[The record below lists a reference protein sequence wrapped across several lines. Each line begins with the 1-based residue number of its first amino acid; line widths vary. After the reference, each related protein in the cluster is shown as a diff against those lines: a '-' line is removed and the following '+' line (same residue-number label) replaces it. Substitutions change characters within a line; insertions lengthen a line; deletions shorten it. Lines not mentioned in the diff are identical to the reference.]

1 MDWSPTTITTHSL
14 IQRIVYQ
21 HIYSLVLSTSLL
33 PLSLIKKAYGIT
45 KFLAIPD
52 DLQLWLKEIINLYH
66 KVNSWNW
73 GISTRA
79 YRTNIFNV
87 LETWESVFQLYFKY
101 NGHPQKRK
109 NFWYVSPVSSGTKVA
124 TVLVNINLMRCLPW
138 EVFVIPN
145 KQNNNVPT
153 IFCLVLIND
162 TCVWYHFRMTL
173 TFLPS
178 GIKSKYADSKLNSLI
193 DCHCSTKTQ
202 WLTR

>member
-1 MDWSPTTITTHSL
+1 MIYNCDW
-14 IQRIVYQ
+14 
-21 HIYSLVLSTSLL
+21 
-33 PLSLIKKAYGIT
+33 K
-45 KFLAIPD
+45 
-52 DLQLWLKEIINLYH
+52 IINLYH
-66 KVNSWNW
+66 KGWQLKLRNLNSSIQNKH
-73 GISTRA
+73 IQCLRDV
-79 YRTNIFNV
+79 RICLPIV
-87 LETWESVFQLYFKY
+87 LQIQWTSSKA
-101 NGHPQKRK
+101 N
-109 NFWYVSPVSSGTKVA
+109 NFWYISPVSSGTKVA

-153 IFCLVLIND
+153 IFCSVLIND

-178 GIKSKYADSKLNSLI
+178 GIKSKYADSKLNRLI

>member
-1 MDWSPTTITTHSL
+1 MRNLNSSIQNKHIQCLRDMRICPPIVLKIQLTSSKSEQLLICITS
-14 IQRIVYQ
+14 
-21 HIYSLVLSTSLL
+21 
-33 PLSLIKKAYGIT
+33 K
-45 KFLAIPD
+45 
-52 DLQLWLKEIINLYH
+52 
-66 KVNSWNW
+66 
-73 GISTRA
+73 
-79 YRTNIFNV
+79 
-87 LETWESVFQLYFKY
+87 
-101 NGHPQKRK
+101 
-109 NFWYVSPVSSGTKVA
+109 FWYKSA

-178 GIKSKYADSKLNSLI
+178 GIKSKYADSKLNRLI
-193 DCHCSTKTQ
+193 DCHCSTNTQ